1 MNVVSLKN
9 GVLRRIYIMKSLHK
23 LIITWLLFLILFGNF
38 PLVFA
43 ADINKTSDGVA
54 IDGYDPTAYFTE
66 SRAVKGDPANSF
78 QWAGAT
84 WNFASKQG
92 RELFIQNPEKYAPQ
106 FGGYC
111 SNGLSD
117 DHKIGADPRN
127 WRVIDGKLYLYFSDY
142 GREQWSGN
150 VKSLIEAADQTW
162 KELKN

>member
-1 MNVVSLKN
+1 MVKMSYKRLA
-9 GVLRRIYIMKSLHK
+9 Y
-23 LIITWLLFLILFGNF
+23 LLLAILSGIFSAA
-38 PLVFA
+38 FA

-66 SRAVKGDPANSF
+66 SRPVKGDPAYTFN
-78 QWAGAT
+78 WAGAT
-84 WNFASKQG
+84 WQFANDQA
-92 RELFIQNPEKYAPQ
+92 RELFAENPEKYAPQ

-127 WRVIDGKLYLYFSDY
+127 WRIIDGKLYLFFSDY

-150 VKSLIEAADQTW
+150 VKSLIEAADETW
-162 KELKN
+162 QELKN